1 MPKQRG
7 QAADISLYCQDKQEK
22 LKRWACP
29 EGAFAS
35 KGLVKSG
42 NKNRYSKGEAT
53 DWFFQPLKQ
62 DVRDMD
68 KRYLIY
74 KCSADSKK
82 KAITW
87 LTAYDLTEAHEAL
100 LWLRKHHGED
110 RDLELCEG
118 EFFEV
123 LEESH
128 IPPEEW
134 QTAMAELKTKK
145 HTSSP

>member
-1 MPKQRG
+1 
-7 QAADISLYCQDKQEK
+7 
-22 LKRWACP
+22 
-29 EGAFAS
+29 
-35 KGLVKSG
+35 
-42 NKNRYSKGEAT
+42 
-53 DWFFQPLKQ
+53 
-62 DVRDMD
+62 MD

-82 KAITW
+82 RAVTW
-87 LTAYDLTEAHEAL
+87 LNAYDLTEAHEAL
-100 LWLRKHHGED
+100 LWLRKRHGED
-110 RDLELCEG
+110 KDLELREG

-145 HTSSP
+145 HTSSL